1 MFKVDV
7 SFFPLVAHTFA
18 MSQEDVCQLLFFQ
31 WGVLDATHFQSLNQ
45 MMIFEEDVEKDGHN
59 LIQGKCFSRIT
70 GMLILWVFFFFS
82 NKMKTLTI

>member
-7 SFFPLVAHTFA
+7 PFFSLVAHTFA

-45 MMIFEEDVEKDGHN
+45 MMIFEEDVEKDGHK
-59 LIQGKCFSRIT
+59 LIQGIWYMFISGIISRFDCI
-70 GMLILWVFFFFS
+70 S
-82 NKMKTLTI
+82 E